1 MTMGRGGRLVEA
13 MKLRRYQEA
22 FEIVKTCDTIRKR
35 ISHRFN
41 DMKRLLF
48 ALFASLAL
56 LVVSLPA
63 APPYYPIDQVKPGM
77 TAIGRTVWQGDTIEE
92 FQVHIIGVL
101 RNVIGPRRD
110 LILAKL
116 EGGPLA
122 HTGVIA
128 GMSGSPVYIDG
139 QLVGAVSYSLGAF
152 SKEPIAGITPI
163 AEMIDAATLDTPRP
177 QMGTRAR
184 LEMPV
189 TRDSVAAAMRA
200 SMSWA
205 RPFADRPGDVQVF
218 GGDGGSAQVATLLR
232 PIATPLSLG
241 GFSPDVAELLGA
253 SFRDHGF
260 LPVAGAAAA
269 AQSSAR
275 AMQPLRPGSAVGV
288 NIVSGD
294 FNMGATGTVTEVT
307 GDRVYAF
314 GHPFF
319 NLGPIAFPMTQAY
332 IHTLLPSMTSSMK
345 IATLGDVIGTVRQD
359 RATTIAG
366 VTGDGPSTIPVK
378 IALES
383 DRGFKKQFEF
393 RVVNDQLFT
402 PLFTYASVL
411 STLTSYE
418 RETGAATFNIKGT
431 MNVKSHGEVK
441 IEDLFSG
448 NTASAST
455 AGSVMAPLTF
465 LLDNDFEPIQIEA
478 VDLTIQSTE
487 QPRTATI
494 ERVWLDGVRAR
505 AGRTVPLKVL
515 MRTYRGEEVVV
526 TVPLDIPANTSGSL
540 SVMVSDGARLAQW
553 ERREVR
559 QPTEPRSVPQLMR
572 ALNTVRRNNRLYVR
586 LLASDSGAVVRGE
599 PLSSLPPSILGVLEA
614 DRSAGDFVPLRNATL
629 GEWNL
634 PTEHAVVGSRVLTIN
649 VE

>member
-1 MTMGRGGRLVEA
+1 M
-13 MKLRRYQEA
+13 
-22 FEIVKTCDTIRKR
+22 
-35 ISHRFN
+35 
-41 DMKRLLF
+41 
-48 ALFASLAL
+48 SLAL
-56 LVVSLPA
+56 FVVSLPA
-63 APPYYPIDQVKPGM
+63 APPYYPLDQVKPGAVA
-77 TAIGRTVWQGDTIEE
+77 TGYTVWQGDKIEE
-92 FQVHIIGVL
+92 FKVHIIGVL

-128 GMSGSPVYIDG
+128 GMSGSPVYLDG

-163 AEMIDAATLDTPRP
+163 TEMIDAATLDTPRAP
-177 QMGTRAR
+177 MGTRAR

-189 TRDSVAAAMRA
+189 TRDSVAAAIRA

-205 RPFADRPGDVQVF
+205 RPFADRPNDVQVF
-218 GGDGGSAQVATLLR
+218 GDNVNGQVATMLR
-232 PIATPLSLG
+232 PIATPLNLG
-241 GFSPDVAELLGA
+241 GFSPEVAEMLGA

-260 LPVAGAAAA
+260 LPVAGAAAQQA
-269 AQSSAR
+269 AGSSA
-275 AMQPLRPGSAVGV
+275 AASNAPLRPGSAVGV

-294 FNMGATGTVTEVT
+294 FNMGATGTVTEVI
-307 GDRVYAF
+307 GNKVYAF

-319 NLGPIAFPMTQAY
+319 NLGPIAFPMTKAFV
-332 IHTLLPSMTSSMK
+332 HTLLPSMTSSMK
-345 IATLGDVIGTVRQD
+345 IATLGDVIGTVHQD

-366 VTGDGPSTIPVK
+366 LTGDAPATIPVK
-378 IALES
+378 ISLES
-383 DRGFKKQFEF
+383 ERGFNKQFEF

-402 PLFTYASVL
+402 PLFTYASIL

-431 MNVKSHGEVK
+431 MNVKSHGAIN

-448 NTASAST
+448 NSASLNT

-465 LLDNDFEPIQIEA
+465 LLDNDFEPIHIES
-478 VDLTIQSTE
+478 VDLSIQSTE

-515 MRTYRGEEVVV
+515 MRTYRGEEVIHN
-526 TVPLDIPANTSGSL
+526 VPLEIPANASGSL

-572 ALNTVRRNNRLYVR
+572 ALNTTRKNNRIYVR
-586 LLASDSGAVVRGE
+586 LLAADAGAVVRGE
-599 PLSSLPPSILGVLEA
+599 PLSALPPSVLGVFEA
-614 DRSAGDFVPLRNATL
+614 DRSTGDFVPLRNATL

-634 PTEHAVVGSRVLTIN
+634 PTEYAVVGSRMLTLNI
-649 VE
+649 E

>member
-1 MTMGRGGRLVEA
+1 
-13 MKLRRYQEA
+13 
-22 FEIVKTCDTIRKR
+22 
-35 ISHRFN
+35 
-41 DMKRLLF
+41 MKRLLF

-63 APPYYPIDQVKPGM
+63 APPYYPIDQVQPGM
-77 TAIGRTVWQGDTIEE
+77 VATGYTVWQGDKIEP
-92 FQVHIIGVL
+92 FQAHIIGVL
-101 RNVIGPRRD
+101 KNVIGPRRD

-139 QLVGAVSYSLGAF
+139 KLVGAVSYSLGAF

-177 QMGTRAR
+177 PMGTRAR

-218 GGDGGSAQVATLLR
+218 GDGVSGQVATMLR
-232 PIATPLSLG
+232 PIAMPLNLG
-241 GFSPDVAELLGA
+241 GFSPDVAEMLGA
-253 SFRDHGF
+253 SFREYGF
-260 LPVAGAAAA
+260 MPIAGAAAA
-269 AQSSAR
+269 RQAPSQVPQAVSGD
-275 AMQPLRPGSAVGV
+275 MPLRPGSAVGI

-294 FNMGATGTVTEVT
+294 FNMGSTGTVTEVI
-307 GDRVYAF
+307 GNKVYAF

-319 NLGPIAFPMTQAY
+319 NLGPVAFPMTKAY

-345 IATLGDVIGTVRQD
+345 ISTLGDVVGTVSQD

-366 VTGDGPSTIPVK
+366 LTGAAPATIPVK
-378 IALES
+378 ISLES
-383 DRGFKKQFEF
+383 ERGFKKQFEF
-393 RVVNDQLFT
+393 QVVSDQLFT
-402 PLFTYASVL
+402 PLFTYASIL

-431 MNVKSHGEVK
+431 MNVKSHGQVK

-448 NTASAST
+448 NSASMST
-455 AGSVMAPLTF
+455 AGSIMAPLTF

-478 VDLTIQSTE
+478 VDLTIQSFE

-515 MRTYRGEEVVV
+515 MRGYRGEEVVH
-526 TVPLDIPANTSGSL
+526 TVPLDIPAGASGSL
-540 SVMVSDGARLAQW
+540 SVMVSDGNRLAQW

-572 ALNTVRRNNRLYVR
+572 ALNTVRKNNRLYVR

-599 PLSSLPPSILGVLEA
+599 ALSSLPPSVLGVLEA

-634 PTEHAVVGSRVLTIN
+634 PTEHAIVGSRVLTIN

>member
-1 MTMGRGGRLVEA
+1 
-13 MKLRRYQEA
+13 
-22 FEIVKTCDTIRKR
+22 
-35 ISHRFN
+35 
-41 DMKRLLF
+41 MKRLLF

-77 TAIGRTVWQGDTIEE
+77 IATGHTVWQGDTIEE
-92 FQVHIIGVL
+92 FKVHIIGVL

-139 QLVGAVSYSLGAF
+139 KLVGAVSYSLGAF

-163 AEMIDAATLDTPRP
+163 AEMIDAATLDSPRP
-177 QMGTRAR
+177 PMGTRAR

-205 RPFADRPGDVQVF
+205 RPFADRPGDVQIF
-218 GGDGGSAQVATLLR
+218 GDGVSGQVATMLR
-232 PIATPLSLG
+232 PIATPLNIG
-241 GFSPDVAELLGA
+241 GFAPEIADMLGA
-253 SFRDHGF
+253 SFREHGF
-260 LPVAGAAAA
+260 MPVAGAAAA
-269 AQSSAR
+269 GQSASA
-275 AMQPLRPGSAVGV
+275 ANTPLRPGSAVGV

-294 FNMGATGTVTEVT
+294 FNMGATGTVTEVI
-307 GDRVYAF
+307 GNKVYAF

-332 IHTLLPSMTSSMK
+332 IHTLLPSLTSSMK
-345 IATLGDVIGTVRQD
+345 ISTLGDVIGTVHQD

-366 VTGDGPSTIPVK
+366 LTGAGPATIPVK
-378 IALES
+378 ISLES

-393 RVVNDQLFT
+393 SVVSDQLFT
-402 PLFTYASVL
+402 PLFTYASIL

-431 MNVKSHGEVK
+431 MNVKSHGEIK

-448 NTASAST
+448 NSASMST

-515 MRTYRGEEVVV
+515 MRGYRGEEVVH
-526 TVPLDIPANTSGSL
+526 TVPLEIPAGASGSL

-572 ALNTVRRNNRLYVR
+572 ALNTVRKNNRLYVR

-599 PLSSLPPSILGVLEA
+599 PLSSLPPSVLGVLES
-614 DRSAGDFVPLRNATL
+614 DRSTGDFIPLRNATL

-649 VE
+649 IE

>member
-1 MTMGRGGRLVEA
+1 
-13 MKLRRYQEA
+13 
-22 FEIVKTCDTIRKR
+22 
-35 ISHRFN
+35 
-41 DMKRLLF
+41 MKRLLF
-48 ALFASLAL
+48 ALFTSLAL

-77 TAIGRTVWQGDTIEE
+77 AGIGHTVWQGDKIEE
-92 FQVHIIGVL
+92 FNVHIIGVL

-139 QLVGAVSYSLGAF
+139 KLVGAVSYSLGSF

-163 AEMIDAATLDTPRP
+163 TEMIDAATLDTPRSP
-177 QMGTRAR
+177 MGTRAR

-205 RPFADRPGDVQVF
+205 RPFAERSGDVQIF
-218 GGDGGSAQVATLLR
+218 GEGVSGQVATMLR
-232 PIATPLSLG
+232 PIATPLNLG
-241 GFSPDVAELLGA
+241 GFSPEIADMLGA
-253 SFRDHGF
+253 SFRDYGF
-260 LPVAGAAAA
+260 MPMAGAAAA
-269 AQSSAR
+269 AQMPLQATTSDT
-275 AMQPLRPGSAVGV
+275 PLRPGSAVGV

-294 FNMGATGTVTEVT
+294 FNMGATGTVTEVI
-307 GDRVYAF
+307 GNKVYAF

-319 NLGPIAFPMTQAY
+319 NLGPIAFPMTKAY
-332 IHTLLPSMTSSMK
+332 IHALLPSMTSSMK
-345 IATLGDVIGTVRQD
+345 ISTLGDVVGTVHQD

-366 VTGDGPSTIPVK
+366 LTGAAPATIPVK
-378 IALES
+378 ISLES
-383 DRGFKKQFEF
+383 ERGFKKTFEF
-393 RVVNDQLFT
+393 QVVSDQLFT
-402 PLFTYASVL
+402 PLFTYASIL

-431 MNVKSHGEVK
+431 MNVKSHGQIR

-448 NTASAST
+448 NSASMST
-455 AGSVMAPLTF
+455 AGSIMAPLTF

-478 VDLTIQSTE
+478 VDLTIQSFE

-515 MRTYRGEEVVV
+515 MRGYRGEEVVH
-526 TVPLDIPANTSGSL
+526 TVPLEIPAGASGSL
-540 SVMVSDGARLAQW
+540 SVMVSDGNRLAQW

-572 ALNTVRRNNRLYVR
+572 ALNTVRKNNRLYVR
-586 LLASDSGAVVRGE
+586 LLASDAGAVIRGE
-599 PLSSLPPSILGVLEA
+599 PLSSLPPSVLGVLEA
-614 DRSAGDFVPLRNATL
+614 DRSTGDFIPLRNATL

-634 PTEHAVVGSRVLTIN
+634 PTEYAVVGSRVLTIII
-649 VE
+649 E

>member
-1 MTMGRGGRLVEA
+1 
-13 MKLRRYQEA
+13 
-22 FEIVKTCDTIRKR
+22 
-35 ISHRFN
+35 
-41 DMKRLLF
+41 MKRLLF
-48 ALFASLAL
+48 ALFTSLAL

-77 TAIGRTVWQGDTIEE
+77 VGIGHTVWQGDKIEE
-92 FQVHIIGVL
+92 FNVHIIGVL
-101 RNVIGPRRD
+101 SNVIGPRRD

-139 QLVGAVSYSLGAF
+139 KLVGAVSYSLGSF

-177 QMGTRAR
+177 PMGTRVR
-184 LEMPV
+184 LEIPV
-189 TRDSVAAAMRA
+189 TRESVAAAMRA

-205 RPFADRPGDVQVF
+205 RPFAERSGDVQIF
-218 GGDGGSAQVATLLR
+218 GEGVSGQVATMLR
-232 PIATPLSLG
+232 PIATPLNLG
-241 GFSPDVAELLGA
+241 GFSPGVADMLGA
-253 SFRDHGF
+253 SFRDYGF
-260 LPVAGAAAA
+260 MPIAGAAAA
-269 AQSSAR
+269 GQTPSPSD
-275 AMQPLRPGSAVGV
+275 MPLRPGSAVGV

-294 FNMGATGTVTEVT
+294 FNMGATGTVTEVI
-307 GDRVYAF
+307 GNKIYAF

-319 NLGPIAFPMTQAY
+319 NLGPIAFPMTKAY

-345 IATLGDVIGTVRQD
+345 ISTLGDVVGTVHQD

-366 VTGDGPSTIPVK
+366 LTGAAPVTIPVK
-378 IALES
+378 ISLES

-393 RVVNDQLFT
+393 RVVSDQLFT
-402 PLFTYASVL
+402 PLFTYASIL

-431 MNVKSHGEVK
+431 MNVKSHGEIK

-448 NTASAST
+448 NSASIST

-465 LLDNDFEPIQIEA
+465 LLTNDFEPIQIEA
-478 VDLTIQSTE
+478 VDLTIQSYE

-515 MRTYRGEEVVV
+515 MRGYRDEEVVH
-526 TVPLDIPANTSGSL
+526 TVPLEIPAGATGSL
-540 SVMVSDGARLAQW
+540 SVMVSDGAKLAQW

-572 ALNTVRRNNRLYVR
+572 ALNTARKNNRLYVR
-586 LLASDSGAVVRGE
+586 LLASDAGAVVHGE
-599 PLSSLPPSILGVLEA
+599 PLSSLPPSVLGVLEA
-614 DRSAGDFVPLRNATL
+614 DRSTGDFIPLRNATL
-629 GEWNL
+629 AEWNL

-649 VE
+649 LE

>member
-1 MTMGRGGRLVEA
+1 
-13 MKLRRYQEA
+13 
-22 FEIVKTCDTIRKR
+22 
-35 ISHRFN
+35 
-41 DMKRLLF
+41 MKRLLF
-48 ALFASLAL
+48 ALFTSLAL

-77 TAIGRTVWQGDTIEE
+77 VATGYTVWQGDKIEP

-139 QLVGAVSYSLGAF
+139 KLVGAVSYSLGAF

-163 AEMIDAATLDTPRP
+163 AEMIDAATLETPRP
-177 QMGTRAR
+177 PMGTRAR

-189 TRDSVAAAMRA
+189 TRDSVAAAVRA

-218 GGDGGSAQVATLLR
+218 GDGVSGQVATMLR
-232 PIATPLSLG
+232 PIATPLNLG
-241 GFSPDVAELLGA
+241 GFSPEIADMLGA
-253 SFRDHGF
+253 SFRDYGF
-260 LPVAGAAAA
+260 MPVAGAGAGSQAPSL
-269 AQSSAR
+269 QQ
-275 AMQPLRPGSAVGV
+275 AMQATPGDMPLRPGSAVGI

-294 FNMGATGTVTEVT
+294 FNMGATGTVTEVV
-307 GDRVYAF
+307 GNKIYAF

-319 NLGPIAFPMTQAY
+319 NLGPIAFPMTKAY

-345 IATLGDVIGTVRQD
+345 ISTLGDVIGTVSQD

-366 VTGDGPSTIPVK
+366 LTGAAPATIPVK

-383 DRGFKKQFEF
+383 ERGFKKQFEF
-393 RVVNDQLFT
+393 QVVSDQLFT
-402 PLFTYASVL
+402 PLFTYASIL

-431 MNVKSHGEVK
+431 MNVKSHGQIK

-448 NTASAST
+448 NSASMST
-455 AGSVMAPLTF
+455 AGSIMAPLTF

-478 VDLTIQSTE
+478 VDLTIQSFE

-515 MRTYRGEEVVV
+515 MRGYRGEEVVH
-526 TVPLDIPANTSGSL
+526 TVPLEIPAGASGAL
-540 SVMVSDGARLAQW
+540 SVMVSDGNRLAQW

-572 ALNTVRRNNRLYVR
+572 ALNTVRKNNRLYVR

-599 PLSSLPPSILGVLEA
+599 ALSSLPPSVRGVLEA
-614 DRSAGDFVPLRNATL
+614 DRSAGDFIPLRNATL

-634 PTEHAVVGSRVLTIN
+634 PTEHAIVGSRVLTIN

>member
-1 MTMGRGGRLVEA
+1 
-13 MKLRRYQEA
+13 
-22 FEIVKTCDTIRKR
+22 
-35 ISHRFN
+35 
-41 DMKRLLF
+41 MKRLLF
-48 ALFASLAL
+48 ALSMSLAL
-56 LVVSLPA
+56 FAVSLPA
-63 APPYYPIDQVKPGM
+63 APPYYPLDQVKPGAVA
-77 TAIGRTVWQGDTIEE
+77 TGYTVWQGDKIEE
-92 FQVHIIGVL
+92 FRVHIIGVL
-101 RNVIGPRRD
+101 RNVIGPKRD
-110 LILAKL
+110 LILARL

-122 HTGVIA
+122 ETGVIA
-128 GMSGSPVYIDG
+128 GMSGSPVYLDG

-163 AEMIDAATLDTPRP
+163 TEMIDAATLDTPRAP
-177 QMGTRAR
+177 VGTRAR

-189 TRDSVAAAMRA
+189 TRESVAAAVRA

-218 GGDGGSAQVATLLR
+218 GDGVNGQVATMLR

-241 GFSPDVAELLGA
+241 GFSPDVAEMLGA
-253 SFRDHGF
+253 SFRDYGF
-260 LPVAGAAAA
+260 LPVAGAAAGGQMPGGA
-269 AQSSAR
+269 SDA
-275 AMQPLRPGSAVGV
+275 PLRPGSAIGV
-288 NIVSGD
+288 NIVNGD
-294 FNMGATGTVTEVT
+294 FNMGATGTVTEVI
-307 GDRVYAF
+307 GNRVYAF

-319 NLGPIAFPMTQAY
+319 NLGPIAFPMTKAY
-332 IHTLLPSMTSSMK
+332 VHTLLPSLTSSMK
-345 IATLGDVIGTVRQD
+345 IATLGDIVGTVQQD

-366 VTGDGPSTIPVK
+366 LTGDAPMTVPVK
-378 IALES
+378 ISLES
-383 DRGFKKQFEF
+383 ERGFKKTFEF

-402 PLFTYASVL
+402 PLFTYASIL

-431 MNVKSHGEVK
+431 MNVKSHGEIK

-448 NTASAST
+448 NSASLNT

-465 LLDNDFEPIQIEA
+465 LLDNDFEPIHIES
-478 VDLTIQSTE
+478 VDLAIQSTE

-515 MRTYRGEEVVV
+515 MRTYRGDEVIHN
-526 TVPLDIPANTSGSL
+526 VPLDIPANATGSL
-540 SVMVSDGARLAQW
+540 TVMVSDGAKLAQW

-572 ALNTVRRNNRLYVR
+572 ALNTTRKNNRIYVR
-586 LLASDSGAVVRGE
+586 LLASDTGAVVRGE
-599 PLSSLPPSILGVLEA
+599 PLSSLPPSVLGVIEA
-614 DRSAGDFVPLRNATL
+614 DRSTGEFIPLRNATL

-634 PTEHAVVGSRVLTIN
+634 PTEYAVVGSRMLTIN
-649 VE
+649 IE

>member
-1 MTMGRGGRLVEA
+1 
-13 MKLRRYQEA
+13 
-22 FEIVKTCDTIRKR
+22 
-35 ISHRFN
+35 
-41 DMKRLLF
+41 MKRLLF
-48 ALFASLAL
+48 ALSTSLAL

-63 APPYYPIDQVKPGM
+63 APPYYPLDQVKPG
-77 TAIGRTVWQGDTIEE
+77 TVGTGYTVWQGDKIEE
-92 FQVHIIGVL
+92 FKVHIIGVL
-101 RNVIGPRRD
+101 RNVIGPKRD
-110 LILAKL
+110 LILARL

-122 HTGVIA
+122 QTGVIA

-163 AEMIDAATLDTPRP
+163 TEMIDAATLDTPRAP
-177 QMGTRAR
+177 MGTRAR
-184 LEMPV
+184 LELPV
-189 TRDSVAAAMRA
+189 TRDSVASAIRG

-205 RPFADRPGDVQVF
+205 RPFADRSGDVQVF
-218 GGDGGSAQVATLLR
+218 GDGVNAQVATMLR
-232 PIATPLSLG
+232 PIATPLNLG
-241 GFSPDVAELLGA
+241 GFSSEVAEMLGA
-253 SFRDHGF
+253 SFRDYGF
-260 LPVAGAAAA
+260 LPVAGAAAGGQSA
-269 AQSSAR
+269 AVTDG
-275 AMQPLRPGSAVGV
+275 PLRPGSAIGV

-294 FNMGATGTVTEVT
+294 FNMGATGTVTEVI
-307 GDRVYAF
+307 GNRVYAF

-319 NLGPIAFPMTQAY
+319 NLGPIAFPMTKAY
-332 IHTLLPSMTSSMK
+332 VHTLLPSMTSSMK
-345 IATLGDVIGTVRQD
+345 IATLGDVVGTVRQD

-366 VTGDGPSTIPVK
+366 LTGDAPATIPVK
-378 IALES
+378 ISLES
-383 DRGFKKQFEF
+383 ERGFQKQFEF

-402 PLFTYASVL
+402 PLFTYASIL

-431 MNVKSHGEVK
+431 MNVKSHGEIR

-448 NTASAST
+448 TSASLNT

-465 LLDNDFEPIQIEA
+465 LLDNDFEPIQIES
-478 VDLTIQSTE
+478 VDLAIQSTE

-515 MRTYRGEEVVV
+515 MRTYRGEEIVQ
-526 TVPLDIPANTSGSL
+526 TVPLEIPPNASGSL

-559 QPTEPRSVPQLMR
+559 QPTEPRSMPQLMR
-572 ALNTVRRNNRLYVR
+572 ALNTTRKNNRLYVR
-586 LLASDSGAVVRGE
+586 LLASDAGAVVSGE
-599 PLSSLPPSILGVLEA
+599 PLSSLPPSVLGVFEA
-614 DRSAGDFVPLRNATL
+614 DRSTGDFVPLRNATL

-634 PTEHAVVGSRVLTIN
+634 PTEFALVGSRMLTIN
-649 VE
+649 IE

>member
-1 MTMGRGGRLVEA
+1 
-13 MKLRRYQEA
+13 
-22 FEIVKTCDTIRKR
+22 
-35 ISHRFN
+35 
-41 DMKRLLF
+41 MKRLFF

-63 APPYYPIDQVKPGM
+63 APPYYAIDDIKPGM
-77 TAIGRTVWQGDTIEE
+77 VATGHTVWQGDKIEE

-122 HTGVIA
+122 QTGVIA
-128 GMSGSPVYIDG
+128 GMSGSPVYLDG
-139 QLVGAVSYSLGAF
+139 KLIGAVSYSLGAF

-163 AEMIDAATLDTPRP
+163 AEMIDAATLDAPRAP
-177 QMGTRAR
+177 MGTRAR
-184 LEMPV
+184 LELPV

-205 RPFADRPGDVQVF
+205 RPFADRPGDVRIF
-218 GGDGGSAQVATLLR
+218 GDGVSGQVATMLR
-232 PIATPLSLG
+232 PIATPLNFG
-241 GFSPDVAELLGA
+241 GFSPEVAEMLGA
-253 SFRDHGF
+253 SFRDFGF

-269 AQSSAR
+269 AAQSSSMSNA
-275 AMQPLRPGSAVGV
+275 PLRPGSAVGV

-294 FNMGATGTVTEVT
+294 FNMGATGTVTEVV
-307 GDRVYAF
+307 GNKIYAF

-366 VTGDGPSTIPVK
+366 LTGDGPSTIPVK
-378 IALES
+378 ISLES

-393 RVVNDQLFT
+393 RVVNDQMLA
-402 PLFTYASVL
+402 PLFTYASIL

-441 IEDLFSG
+441 IEDMFSG
-448 NTASAST
+448 NSASMNT

-478 VDLTIQSTE
+478 LDLSIQSTE

-505 AGRTVPLKVL
+505 PGRTVPLKVL
-515 MRTYRGEEVVV
+515 MRTYRGEEVVS
-526 TVPLDIPANTSGSL
+526 TVPLEIPANAAGSL

-559 QPTEPRSVPQLMR
+559 QPTEPKSVPQLMR
-572 ALNTVRRNNRLYVR
+572 ALNTVRKNNRLYVR

-599 PLSSLPPSILGVLEA
+599 PLSSLPPSVLGVLEA
-614 DRSAGDFVPLRNATL
+614 DRSAGDFIPLRNATL

-634 PTEHAVVGSRVLTIN
+634 PTEYAVVGSRVLTVNI
-649 VE
+649 E

>member
-1 MTMGRGGRLVEA
+1 
-13 MKLRRYQEA
+13 
-22 FEIVKTCDTIRKR
+22 
-35 ISHRFN
+35 
-41 DMKRLLF
+41 MKRLLF
-48 ALFASLAL
+48 ALSTSLAL
-56 LVVSLPA
+56 FVVSLPA
-63 APPYYPIDQVKPGM
+63 APPYYPIDQVKAG
-77 TAIGRTVWQGDTIEE
+77 TVATGYTVWQGDKIEE
-92 FQVHIIGVL
+92 FKVHIIGVL

-122 HTGVIA
+122 QTGVIA

-139 QLVGAVSYSLGAF
+139 KLLGAVSYSLGSF

-163 AEMIDAATLDTPRP
+163 TEMIDAALLDTPRAP
-177 QMGTRAR
+177 VGARAR

-189 TRDSVAAAMRA
+189 TRDSIATAMRA
-200 SMSWA
+200 RMSWM

-218 GGDGGSAQVATLLR
+218 GDGVTGQVATMLR
-232 PIATPLSLG
+232 PIATPMNLG
-241 GFSPDVAELLGA
+241 GFSPELVEMLGT
-253 SFRDHGF
+253 SFRDYGF

-269 AQSSAR
+269 SAQISGASDT
-275 AMQPLRPGSAVGV
+275 PLRPGSAVGV

-294 FNMGATGTVTEVT
+294 FNMGATGTVTEVI
-307 GDRVYAF
+307 GNRVYAF

-319 NLGPIAFPMTQAY
+319 NLGPVAFPMTKAY

-345 IATLGDVIGTVRQD
+345 IATLGDVIGTVQQD

-366 VTGDGPSTIPVK
+366 LTGNAPATIPVK
-378 IALES
+378 ISLES
-383 DRGFKKQFEF
+383 ERGYNKQFEF
-393 RVVNDQLFT
+393 RVVNDQMFT
-402 PLFTYASVL
+402 PLFTFASIL

-431 MNVKSHGEVK
+431 MNVKSHGAIK

-448 NTASAST
+448 NSASLNA

-465 LLDNDFEPIQIEA
+465 LLDNDFEPINIES
-478 VDLTIQSTE
+478 VDLSIQSTE

-505 AGRTVPLKVL
+505 AGRAVPLKVL
-515 MRTYRGEEVVV
+515 LRTYRGEEVVT
-526 TVPLDIPANTSGSL
+526 TVPLEIPANATGTL
-540 SVMVSDGARLAQW
+540 SIMVSDGTRLAQW

-572 ALNTVRRNNRLYVR
+572 ALNTTRKNNRLYVR
-586 LLASDSGAVVRGE
+586 LLASDAGAVVRGE
-599 PLSSLPPSILGVLEA
+599 PLSSLPPSVLGVFEA

-634 PTEHAVVGSRVLTIN
+634 PTEYAVVGSRMLTIN
-649 VE
+649 IE